1 MRVFN
6 QKFRKWCPKF
16 RNKDKSCDMKP
27 VVFTLGHS
35 VRSLFEFIEKLQ
47 ENNVEILVDV
57 RSHPQSR
64 FCPQYNRKALSE
76 ELAKVGITYLFK
88 GKNLGGKGEN
98 VLFNETIDELVNRAK
113 QGEIICLLCS
123 EKDPAKCHRS
133 QDLAPLFVAQG
144 LEVEHI
150 L

>member
-1 MRVFN
+1 MTHT
-6 QKFRKWCPKF
+6 
-16 RNKDKSCDMKP
+16 
-27 VVFTLGHS
+27 VFTFGHS
-35 VRSLFEFIEKLQ
+35 ARSLFEFIEKLQ
-47 ENNVEILVDV
+47 ENNVEVLVDV

-64 FCPQYNRKALSE
+64 FCPQYNRKALSS
-76 ELAKVGITYLFK
+76 ELAEVGITYLFK

-98 VLFNETIDELVNRAK
+98 VLFNETIDELVNMAK
-113 QGEIICLLCS
+113 QGEVICLMCS

-133 QDLAPLFVAQG
+133 QDLASLFLAQG

>member
-1 MRVFN
+1 
-6 QKFRKWCPKF
+6 
-16 RNKDKSCDMKP
+16 MKQ

-35 VRSLFEFIEKLQ
+35 SQPLFEFIEKLQ
-47 ENNVEILVDV
+47 ENKIEVLVDV
-57 RSHPQSR
+57 RTHPQSR
-64 FCPQYNRKALSE
+64 FCSQYNQKS
-76 ELAKVGITYLFK
+76 LAAEIEKVGIVYLFR

-98 VLFNETIDELVNRAK
+98 VRFDETIEELANMATHGK
-113 QGEIICLLCS
+113 ILCLMCS

-144 LEVEHI
+144 FDVEHI